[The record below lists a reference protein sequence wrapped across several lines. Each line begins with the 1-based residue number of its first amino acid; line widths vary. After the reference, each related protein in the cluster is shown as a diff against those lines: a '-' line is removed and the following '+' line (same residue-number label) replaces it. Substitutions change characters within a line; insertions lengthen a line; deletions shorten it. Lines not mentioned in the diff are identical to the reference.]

1 MIGDVQDDTKEQ
13 IDGFA
18 DVALQLSDRLGQVMK
33 QQQALSFDSE
43 KQNHAIQQK
52 MDSFRGVLHS
62 HHQGSL
68 ALQADL
74 ENKLREI
81 QEASSSVAENA
92 REQIIRDMVSNC
104 ALTSNRYDQ
113 I

>member
-43 KQNHAIQQK
+43 KQNHAIQQ
-52 MDSFRGVLHS
+52 
-62 HHQGSL
+62 
-68 ALQADL
+68 
-74 ENKLREI
+74 
-81 QEASSSVAENA
+81 
-92 REQIIRDMVSNC
+92 IIRDMVSNC
-104 ALTSNRYDQ
+104 TLTF
-113 I
+113 

>member
-1 MIGDVQDDTKEQ
+1 MLTHRESMIGDMQEDAREQ
-13 IDGFA
+13 IDGFTS
-18 DVALQLSDRLGQVMK
+18 VALQLSDCLNQLIK
-33 QQQALSFDSE
+33 HQQALSYDYE
-43 KQNHAIQQK
+43 KQSHAIQQK
-52 MDSFRGVLHS
+52 MDTFRGALHS

-81 QEASSSVAENA
+81 QETSSSVAENA
-92 REQIIRDMVSNC
+92 REQIIRDMVIN
-104 ALTSNRYDQ
+104 